1 MESLFLLTLLFGLY
15 LLIFGLS
22 KARLKSYKTK
32 FFKADFAKNNKKD
45 KKINLNS
52 NLSFIFR
59 NIYDKNTGIN
69 RKNLIIF
76 VSIICILLFINKTF
90 LNLNVVAIF
99 VLAFVFGIYFVNKLA
114 FKQIKDDFDKNF
126 PELLVVLNG
135 AISAGSNVNQAL
147 QDCSNAISG
156 VLRTELKIIVK
167 ALAIG
172 DDTQK
177 VFEASYKRLPFKN
190 YYFFLTSLLV
200 SLNSGA
206 RLKEILSRLA
216 TSGTKAKAMEK
227 KKEAMT
233 SEVRMSAKITAAI
246 PFVFLFLTK
255 FISPENFDFI
265 LYDEKG
271 RYILYYFLGSELVGI
286 FMIMYL
292 MRKI

>member
-1 MESLFLLTLLFGLY
+1 MENIFILTLLFGFY
-15 LLIFGLS
+15 LLYFGLGKS
-22 KARLKSYKTK
+22 RLKIYGNK
-32 FFKADFAKNNKKD
+32 FLKSDLAKNTQKQKKLN
-45 KKINLNS
+45 INA
-52 NLSFIFR
+52 NLAFIFR
-59 NIYDKNTGIN
+59 NIYDKNTGLN

-76 VSIICILLFINKTF
+76 VVIVCVLLFINKTF
-90 LNLNVVAIF
+90 LNLNVIIVFFASC
-99 VLAFVFGIYFVNKLA
+99 VFGIYFINKLA

-147 QDCSNAISG
+147 QDCSNVISG

-286 FMIMYL
+286 LMIMYL

>member
-99 VLAFVFGIYFVNKLA
+99 VLAFAFGIYFVNKLA

-286 FMIMYL
+286 LMIMYL

>member
-286 FMIMYL
+286 LMIMYL